1 MPDDTP
7 LPTESPA
14 PPPAATSARRPS
26 WSVTLALLALAAL
39 TTLSLALP
47 GPNLGLAA
55 ARTIPDR
62 TIPSPRPDAGFP
74 AAEAALGAP
83 IEIRV
88 AGESRTLSVALL
100 ADLGG
105 VALAA
110 GSIPSLR
117 ITPETLAEL
126 LGPALLASLN
136 RKGRDARIDIDADAR
151 DGIRGVVPDESTR
164 DFDLAAAARTLSRA
178 LNARAAG
185 RQTTRTIDLPIR
197 ETEATMRAETLE
209 ALLPRLSLLGAET
222 IRYLPS
228 LSNAYGTNI
237 LVPGRVFAG
246 QLVMPGASFD
256 FWERI
261 GPVTRA
267 AGYRQGG
274 AFLGGVVV
282 ADGAFAGGICATA
295 TALYAAAV
303 RAGLPI
309 EERKAHYSYL
319 PAYPLGLDATV
330 WKEGRRVTSMRFRND
345 TPGPLVVVVRQAKGY
360 LRVEIHGIDDGR
372 RVELVT
378 GPFEGVRYGAGGR
391 AGGRVTVT
399 RTVYEAD
406 GALRSREVIRS
417 SYSPS

>member
-1 MPDDTP
+1 MPDDTT
-7 LPTESPA
+7 LPTETPA
-14 PPPAATSARRPS
+14 PSPEVTRSRRPS
-26 WSVTLALLALAAL
+26 WSITLALLALAVL

-62 TIPSPRPDAGFP
+62 TIPTLRPDAGRP
-74 AAEAALGAP
+74 TAVAALSTP
-83 IEIRV
+83 ITISI
-88 AGESRTLSVALL
+88 ADASRTLTLPML

-110 GSIPSLR
+110 GAIPSLR

-126 LGPALLASLN
+126 LGPELLAALN
-136 RKGRDARIDIDADAR
+136 RSGHDARIDIDADAR
-151 DGIRGVVPDESTR
+151 DGIRGVIPDESTR
-164 DFDLAAAARTLSRA
+164 RFDLSAAARSLSRE
-178 LNARAAG
+178 LNALVAG
-185 RQTTRTIDLPIR
+185 QQTARTITLPLR

-222 IRYLPS
+222 IRYIPS

-345 TPGPLVVVVRQAKGY
+345 TSGPLVIVVRQATGY
-360 LRVEIHGIDDGR
+360 LRVELHGIDDGR

-406 GALRSREVIRS
+406 GTLRSREVIRS
-417 SYSPS
+417 AYSPS